1 MIELAVI
8 LNLLTYLFL
17 AVKYSWNSF
26 FLSYWNKR
34 DLIGWSTISI
44 VSSFVLLFTIQ
55 VVSCLFFRFFTIFQD
70 SLFFHLATLLFFF
83 YHVKFYY
90 TWVQLIVH
98 LNVFLASRIWWGY
111 PLNATH
117 INAIHSKART
127 TNLKIFLLSPILD
140 FQRK

>member
-1 MIELAVI
+1 MVRNYIIKKPICSFYLLTEEKNEKNTNQYLDDVSTSQPMIELAVI

-70 SLFFHLATLLFFF
+70 SLFFIWQHFYSFFIMWNF
-83 YHVKFYY
+83 
-90 TWVQLIVH
+90 I
-98 LNVFLASRIWWGY
+98 
-111 PLNATH
+111 
-117 INAIHSKART
+117 IHESSWSC
-127 TNLKIFLLSPILD
+127 I
-140 FQRK
+140 